1 MCACKA
7 SILTGRAR
15 RGLFET
21 SQKLVAENLLSA
33 VGLRPSR
40 DVLGRIR
47 SPQYGL
53 FLSGL
58 LRVANANLLPSYSPI
73 LLSLSLRAIDHAP
86 TPNPRRFRPL
96 WCAPTHTGAS
106 AALSHENDDDDDEV
120 PSNAERRTSNAATH
134 EVAPG
139 GFRCS
144 ARAGRTPAM
153 ISRACCAFVR
163 PLWSSAS
170 SCVVHVVSRG
180 AVAGDGGGGAG
191 GYTARQAR
199 CASRTPRV
207 TRAHARVIAA
217 HRAHRHR
224 FRPPRARPA
233 RARYGGARSLDR
245 SRARCGVGDGGGGG
259 GRLHNSPCASRNC
272 ASLAR
277 TSMSST
283 RIARVITDFRPP
295 RARASCGGGGARSS
309 LDRAHAVWRRRWRW
323 R

>member
-1 MCACKA
+1 MKIVFRQ
-7 SILTGRAR
+7 SVPEGPR
-15 RGLFET
+15 
-21 SQKLVAENLLSA
+21 QHSA
-33 VGLRPSR
+33 P
-40 DVLGRIR
+40 
-47 SPQYGL
+47 PHH
-53 FLSGL
+53 SG
-58 LRVANANLLPSYSPI
+58 
-73 LLSLSLRAIDHAP
+73 
-86 TPNPRRFRPL
+86 
-96 WCAPTHTGAS
+96 
-106 AALSHENDDDDDEV
+106 
-120 PSNAERRTSNAATH
+120 

-144 ARAGRTPAM
+144 ARAGRTLAM

-245 SRARCGVGDGGGGG
+245 SRALCGVGDGGGGG
-259 GRLHNSPCASRNC
+259 GRLHRASCAPRNRASRN
-272 ASLAR
+272 
-277 TSMSST
+277 
-283 RIARVITDFRPP
+283 
-295 RARASCGGGGARSS
+295 RARARHQRASRASSPIFVPPGHARVAAAAALARRSIARTRCGVGDGGGGSGR
-309 LDRAHAVWRRRWRW
+309 LHRA
-323 R
+323 